1 MALFGW
7 VRREQDGGPRREW
20 VGALRKVVAHLDGDE
35 AVVDYVLT
43 GQDPA
48 ALRRVP
54 VQSWY
59 SMGSRE
65 SHPQAAALRTLYA
78 GARDVD
84 AAVLR
89 RWGQVLDRVHGAAQW
104 GLVLGPVAGCR
115 WHELMLVQA
124 DASTRASSPL
134 PLTFDD
140 LVRIAAVDGAT
151 PADLLTA
158 VLTVQGPQG
167 HVHGRSRAALVRTPG
182 FGDAL
187 TAHRELVSA
196 ALTVRDV
203 DGRLA
208 ALDLVGLTLSDE
220 ALVDL
225 VEPLAVGATASSA
238 QVRGAAQ
245 AVLDRTGTAAVPPLR
260 AIARGGRP
268 DARARALDLLAE
280 LPDEY
285 DWAVATAEADR
296 AESVRSMPARW
307 EADRAAAAA
316 GVPDVLPDAPPPTR
330 WGLPR
335 ANAEATARAVVEAL
349 AADVKEAN
357 RRSVAYARG
366 QGGKPHQ
373 APVPGEAEVAVLAK
387 LLTSTRPPVPS
398 SARLRPHN
406 PWSIG
411 QALATTASRG
421 GVDATSAVALLVAAG
436 LSDQRSTLVTVLQA
450 VHARTGEPDLLAL
463 QQMLDEAGLDGRE
476 TVWTACVTGWTS
488 GLARGWPD
496 EQVWP
501 FVARNL
507 GWILQQGRT
516 DGSSVQTATY
526 FRMLATLPT
535 PPARLVDHLYDLA
548 LRGRKTDREPAQRAL
563 DGDPQRAQRASAA
576 LLDGR
581 SETRLV
587 AAQWLAEIGDP
598 AAVPALRT
606 AWGKEKQDVVRGA
619 LLDALVAAGEDAETY
634 LDPAATT
641 ATAEAY
647 VAKGLPAPLAWVA
660 WDAVPEVRW
669 ASSGESVPRA
679 VVQWLCGTAVK
690 ARSPEPNA
698 ILRHYAAAFEPESRR
713 RLAHHLLQTW
723 LNEDVRPIPADEAER
738 SARQTAAGSHRW
750 LTAPGSQYEGLSVD
764 ELFARLLPA
773 ALRTPAGSAIAS
785 KGLLAVVAACGGRDV
800 VAPTERFLR
809 EWFGQRAAQGKALIA
824 MLAWVDDPAAVQLV
838 LSVGSR
844 FRTKSFQEEAVRQA
858 QALADR
864 KGWTVDELA
873 DRTVPTAGFDD
884 DGVLELSYGPRTFT
898 ARLLPD
904 LTVELRDPDG
914 TVVKALPAPRRTD
927 DADLAADAKKA
938 FAAARKDVKAIAS
951 LQQRRLYEALCTERS
966 WSVQDW
972 DRYLLRHPVLGLA
985 VRRLVWVATVDD
997 REDHAPLVFRPLDDG
1012 SLTDVDD
1019 EPVEL
1024 PEGAR
1029 VRLAHDSVLDP
1040 GTVARWVEHLAD
1052 YEVTP
1057 LFPQLGRGVHA
1068 LPADAAGR
1076 RELDDFTGHV
1086 LEAFALR
1093 GRALRLGWTRGATV
1107 DGGWFLTYD
1116 KRFPTLGVV
1125 ARIEFTGNS
1134 LPEEN
1139 RTVALQTLSFH
1150 RTGPDGQGEVGLTLG
1165 EVPAVLVSE
1174 CWHDLRV
1181 IAAEG
1186 TGFDPDWEKKTAGY

>member
-7 VRREQDGGPRREW
+7 VRREQGGGPGREW
-20 VGALRKVVAHLDGDE
+20 VAALRTAVQHVGGDE
-35 AVVDYVLT
+35 GVVDHVLT
-43 GQDPA
+43 GRDPA
-48 ALRRVP
+48 VLARVP

-59 SMGSRE
+59 SVSTRE
-65 SHPQAAALRTLYA
+65 LHPKAAALRTLYA

-89 RWGQVLDRVHGAAQW
+89 RWGHVLDRVHGAASW

-115 WHELMLVQA
+115 WPELMIGQA
-124 DASTRASSPL
+124 GASTRASEPL

-140 LVRIAAVDGAT
+140 LARVAAVDGAT

-158 VLTVQGPQG
+158 VFTVQGYQG
-167 HVHGRSRAALVRTPG
+167 HVHGGSRAALVRMPG
-182 FGDAL
+182 LADAL
-187 TAHRELVSA
+187 TAHRDLVTA

-203 DGRLA
+203 EGRLA
-208 ALDLVGLTLSDE
+208 ALDVVGLTLTDD
-220 ALVDL
+220 ALVDF

-245 AVLDRTGTAAVPPLR
+245 AVLDRTGPAAVPPLR
-260 AIARGGRP
+260 ALAVSGRP

-280 LPDEY
+280 RPDEY
-285 DWAVATAEADR
+285 DWAVATAGADR

-307 EADRAAAAA
+307 EAERAAEAAHIPEA
-316 GVPDVLPDAPPPTR
+316 LPDAPPPTR

-335 ANAEATARAVVEAL
+335 PDAEAVARAVVGAL
-349 AADVKEAN
+349 ATDVAEAN
-357 RRSVAYARG
+357 RRRAAYARA
-366 QGGKPHQ
+366 QGGSPRQ
-373 APVPGEAEVAVLAK
+373 EPVPGATEVAALTKVLA
-387 LLTSTRPPVPS
+387 STRPPVPG
-398 SARLRPHN
+398 SARARPDDR
-406 PWSIG
+406 W
-411 QALATTASRG
+411 ALARALTTAASRG
-421 GVDATSAVALLVAAG
+421 DVDATSAVALLVAAG
-436 LSDQRSTLVTVLQA
+436 LADQQSALVMVLQA
-450 VHARTGEPDLLAL
+450 VHARSGEPDLLGL
-463 QQMLDEAGLDGRE
+463 QQMLDEAGLDGR
-476 TVWTACVTGWTS
+476 TLVWTACVTGWIS

-496 EQVWP
+496 EHVWP

-507 GWILQQGRT
+507 GWVLEQGRR
-516 DGSSVQTATY
+516 DGWYVQTTTY

-535 PPARLVDHLYDLA
+535 PPARLVEHLYDLA

-563 DGDPQRAQRASAA
+563 AGDPQRAQRAAAA

-581 SETRLV
+581 SESRLV
-587 AAQWLAEIGDP
+587 AAQWLVEIADP
-598 AAVPALRT
+598 AAVPALRA
-606 AWGKEKQDVVRGA
+606 AWDKEKQDVVRGA
-619 LLDALVAAGEDAETY
+619 LLDALLAAGEDAETY

-660 WDAVPEVRW
+660 WDTVPEVRW

-698 ILRHYAAAFEPESRR
+698 ILRHYAVAFEPESRR

-723 LNEDVRPIPADEAER
+723 LTEDVRPVPADEAER

-764 ELFARLLPA
+764 ELYARLLPA
-773 ALRTPAGSAIAS
+773 ALRAPAGSAIAS
-785 KGLLAVVAACGGRDV
+785 KGLLAVVAACGGREV

-873 DRTVPTAGFDD
+873 DRTVPTAGFGD
-884 DGVLELSYGPRTFT
+884 DGVLTLSYGPRTFT

-938 FAAARKDVKAIAS
+938 FAAARKDVKAIAT

-966 WSVQDW
+966 WSADDW

-997 REDHAPLVFRPLDDG
+997 QEPVVFRPLDDG
-1012 SLTDVDD
+1012 SLTGVDD

-1040 GTVARWVEHLAD
+1040 AAVARWVEHLAD

-1093 GRALRLGWTRGATV
+1093 GRALRLGWTRGETV

-1139 RTVALQTLSFH
+1139 RTVALRTLSFH
-1150 RTGPDGQGEVGLTLG
+1150 RSGPDGQGEVGLTVG

-1186 TGFDPDWEKKTAGY
+1186 TGFDPDWEKRTAGY